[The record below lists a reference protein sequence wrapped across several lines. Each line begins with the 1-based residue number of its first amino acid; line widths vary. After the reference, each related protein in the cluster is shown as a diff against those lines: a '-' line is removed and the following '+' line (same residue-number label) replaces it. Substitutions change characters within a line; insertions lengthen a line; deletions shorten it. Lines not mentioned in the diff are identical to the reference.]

1 MLKIYKKSGVRSQM
15 NLKSLTRGFIRP
27 TRVAVMLLTVV
38 CGVTSTSI
46 TAQSEK
52 PTRILPLGDSIT
64 QGDKNHNSYR
74 RPLGI
79 QLRKAGYNNVDFVG
93 STRENFQGPSPL
105 SDFDQDHEGH
115 WGWQVDQILE
125 RIDSWGRISKPDIVL
140 LHLGTNDINQGQSQE
155 STIEELRELIQR
167 LRRINP
173 RVKTLIAQLIP
184 CGDEAKI
191 RQFNRRIVDLARNT
205 NTQESPVIAVDQF
218 SDFNATAG
226 FDTYDGC
233 HPNESGEKKMANRW
247 FAALKKVLQTR

>member
-1 MLKIYKKSGVRSQM
+1 
-15 NLKSLTRGFIRP
+15 
-27 TRVAVMLLTVV
+27 MLLIVV
-38 CGVTSTSI
+38 CAVTSTLM

-64 QGDKNHNSYR
+64 QGNRNYNSYR
-74 RPLGI
+74 RPLWI

-93 STRENFQGPSPL
+93 STRENFQRPSPL

-115 WGWQVDQILE
+115 WGWRVDQVLE
-125 RIDSWGRISKPDIVL
+125 RIDGWARVSKPDIVL
-140 LHLGTNDINQGQSQE
+140 LHLGTNAIHQGQSQE
-155 STIEELRELIQR
+155 STSEELRELILR

-191 RQFNRRIVDLARNT
+191 RQFNKLIVDLARNT

-218 SDFNATAG
+218 SDFKAAAG

-233 HPNESGEKKMANRW
+233 HPNESGEKKMADRW
-247 FAALKKVLQTR
+247 FAALKKVLATP